1 MTQNRQKRFAPRPA
15 AGQFGV
21 RLSLVTLLILFLLV
35 AGTQSFSRAQDNGE
49 DGGDILDEIATDV
62 EATETEEA
70 AEEDAPAEGDEQED
84 GASEGEVDQEETP
97 QGDQNYLTWMF
108 KSLGWFFS
116 PIFLLLSLT
125 MVALFVMNLMAI
137 RRESLIPGP
146 MLEQFQNLLD
156 EKQYQEAYELA
167 KEDESFTG
175 LVLAAGLAKMS
186 SGYEPAVQAMQDV
199 GEEET
204 MRLDHRLSYLA
215 LIGNISPMIGLFG
228 TVVGMIN
235 SFNTIAVSAGA
246 PQATELAK
254 GISTAL
260 FTTMIGLAIAIP
272 SIAAYDILKKRLARL
287 VLEIGI
293 ISDNMMNRF
302 SSVEDK

>member
-1 MTQNRQKRFAPRPA
+1 MTQHRQKR
-15 AGQFGV
+15 GVSSLGSGNFGI
-21 RLSLVTLLILFLLV
+21 RLSLVTALVFFLV
-35 AGTQSFSRAQDNGE
+35 VGGTLSLSPAQDNGE

-62 EATETEEA
+62 EAAQPEENTEG
-70 AEEDAPAEGDEQED
+70 DAPAEDEEEAAPAEEED
-84 GASEGEVDQEETP
+84 ETEEETA

-108 KSLGWFFS
+108 RSLGWFFS
-116 PIFLLLSLT
+116 PVFLLLSLT

-137 RRESLIPGP
+137 RRESLIPAP
-146 MLEQFQNLLD
+146 MLEQFQDLLD

-302 SSVEDK
+302 AGVEEK